1 MAEFSDDRRP
11 PAPDPENGLYAG
23 RRIAKR
29 FVSPDGF
36 TVLVGKSAEDN
47 DILSLRLGEP
57 QDFWF
62 HLAGDSGSHVVVR
75 NPEGLPKLP
84 KETVLFAAGL
94 AAGHSKAK
102 NAGRVSVHMARCEDV
117 SKPRG
122 LAAGKV
128 ELRRW
133 ESVMVKPTKG
143 SEG

>member
-1 MAEFSDDRRP
+1 MSDRKAP
-11 PAPDPENGLYAG
+11 PPPDPENGFYAG

-36 TVLVGKSAEDN
+36 TVLVGKTAEDN

-75 NPEGLPKLP
+75 NPERLPKLP

-102 NAGRVSVHMARCEDV
+102 NAGRVSVHMARCEDI

>member
-1 MAEFSDDRRP
+1 
-11 PAPDPENGLYAG
+11 
-23 RRIAKR
+23 
-29 FVSPDGF
+29 
-36 TVLVGKSAEDN
+36 
-47 DILSLRLGEP
+47 
-57 QDFWF
+57 
-62 HLAGDSGSHVVVR
+62 VVR
-75 NPEGLPKLP
+75 NPERVPKLP
-84 KETVLFAAGL
+84 RETVLFAAGL

-133 ESVMVKPTKG
+133 ESVTVKPTRG